1 MHMAP
6 CLPAHTNRR
15 HTFVRQLWAT
25 QGVRVRSKSRA
36 RKRRGG
42 ARGVGAPM
50 GCVSHRTRLAC
61 TGFRRGQPVDQLA
74 VLLLAVMRIS
84 SFTTSYLS
92 GVTSAR
98 REGNP
103 PRFASNRTN
112 RRVNGVRACSRAV
125 WGRCVPSGST
135 QPQHGRS
142 LQQPFSHKQPIARG
156 ARATK
161 GLAGARTS
169 RIVGPVIRLYVT

>member
-36 RKRRGG
+36 RKRRKG

-61 TGFRRGQPVDQLA
+61 TGFRRGQPVDQLT
-74 VLLLAVMRIS
+74 VLLLAVMRIA

-125 WGRCVPSGST
+125 WGRCVPSLAARSHSMGAACSNRSHT
-135 QPQHGRS
+135 SSRSREGR
-142 LQQPFSHKQPIARG
+142 ARRRG
-156 ARATK
+156 WREHA
-161 GLAGARTS
+161 
-169 RIVGPVIRLYVT
+169 PPE